1 VTAPDPAVVDLL
13 AAHLP
18 TYGFSDGI
26 EVLICMTCGDEW
38 WTAELFAAH
47 LAVLMKQHAGTQPL
61 ESGALATGDLGG

>member
-1 VTAPDPAVVDLL
+1 MVTLV

-47 LAVLMKQHAGTQPL
+47 LAVLMKQHNNTQIL
-61 ESGALATGDLGG
+61 EDGALAAGDLGG